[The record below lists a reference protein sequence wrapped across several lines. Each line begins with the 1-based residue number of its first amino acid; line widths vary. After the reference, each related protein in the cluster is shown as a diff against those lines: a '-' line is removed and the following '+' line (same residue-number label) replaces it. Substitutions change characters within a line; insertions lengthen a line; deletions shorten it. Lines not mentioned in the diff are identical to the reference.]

1 MGSLRGDSSPTMSTR
16 LTWQE
21 AFGSQVVIGLADRRS
36 VEGSGGAQPL
46 IAYERSSTC
55 SSSTSVVTGPEGP
68 GSVR

>member
-1 MGSLRGDSSPTMSTR
+1 
-16 LTWQE
+16 
-21 AFGSQVVIGLADRRS
+21 
-36 VEGSGGAQPL
+36 L